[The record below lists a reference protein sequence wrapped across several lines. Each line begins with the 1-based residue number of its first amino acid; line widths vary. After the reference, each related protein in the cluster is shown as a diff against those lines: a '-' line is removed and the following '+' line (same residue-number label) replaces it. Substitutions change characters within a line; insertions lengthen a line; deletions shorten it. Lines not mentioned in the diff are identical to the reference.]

1 MKSLEDLLSD
11 FYDLLEIPIQ
21 FLDKNL
27 KLISSKGYSD
37 KLFRLCDDLG
47 ILNNIDRN
55 SSSTVKINSSENIHF
70 IIIPKFNLI
79 NQKGYFVVGPFKSES
94 MCKEHD
100 IPFKPLSCSDYFSS
114 VLETIIKNKYHK
126 KHKFSVYVK
135 EGIDYIHRN
144 YYNDINLGTVCDHL
158 NINKSYFCSIFKN
171 ETGYTFSN
179 FLNKLRVEKSKEFLL
194 ENDESILDIALS
206 VGYNNHTYYSSVFKK
221 YNGMSPQEYRHT
233 TLQ

>member
-1 MKSLEDLLSD
+1 MLELELL
-11 FYDLLEIPIQ
+11 Y
-21 FLDKNL
+21 LDK
-27 KLISSKGYSD
+27 
-37 KLFRLCDDLG
+37 
-47 ILNNIDRN
+47 
-55 SSSTVKINSSENIHF
+55 
-70 IIIPKFNLI
+70 
-79 NQKGYFVVGPFKSES
+79 
-94 MCKEHD
+94 
-100 IPFKPLSCSDYFSS
+100 
-114 VLETIIKNKYHK
+114 ETIIKNKYHK

-158 NINKSYFCSIFKN
+158 NINKSYFCSIFKK

>member
-70 IIIPKFNLI
+70 IIIPKFYLI

-94 MCKEHD
+94 MCKEQD
-100 IPFKPLSCSDYFSS
+100 IPFKLLSCSDYFSS

-158 NINKSYFCSIFKN
+158 NINKSYFCSIFKK